1 MFPILTVSHAG
12 HLRHQI
18 LGGELGGPSSRSFRD
33 GVDID
38 MVLDS
43 EFQVFEIINSG
54 LFFFSPAQVV
64 VFSYSL
70 SKKVTLLADEWQ
82 V

>member
-1 MFPILTVSHAG
+1 
-12 HLRHQI
+12 
-18 LGGELGGPSSRSFRD
+18 
-33 GVDID
+33 VDID